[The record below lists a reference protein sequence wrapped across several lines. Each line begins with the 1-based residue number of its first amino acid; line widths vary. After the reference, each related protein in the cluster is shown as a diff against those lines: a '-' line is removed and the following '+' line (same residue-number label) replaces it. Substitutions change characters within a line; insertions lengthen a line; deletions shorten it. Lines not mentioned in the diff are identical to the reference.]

1 MEGRMV
7 DEHARQADAQVLL
20 GGLVLVFKS
29 QHLIGI
35 QLLHGLCAGVE
46 LGACGR
52 EAEFAR
58 VAVEQSRAHAEL
70 QFAQVRAHGGGA
82 QLQCRCR
89 ARYRACFDDAG
100 KNQ

>member
-1 MEGRMV
+1 MESGVV
-7 DEHARQADAQVLL
+7 DEHTGQTDAQVLFA
-20 GGLVLVFKS
+20 GLVLVFKR

-46 LGACGR
+46 LCACGR
-52 EAEFAR
+52 EAELAR
-58 VAVEQSRAHAEL
+58 VAIEQSRAHAVF
-70 QFAQVRAHGGGA
+70 QFAQVRAHGGSA